1 MHKKLELPKI
11 SDKEAEKLA
20 QACRLALGDHP
31 MDQFMDRVFEALRE
45 RRRRGEESGQQW
57 FPE

>member
-11 SDKEAEKLA
+11 SNREAAELA
-20 QACRLALGDHP
+20 QACRLAYGDNV
-31 MDQFMDRVFEALRE
+31 DDFMDRVFGALRE
-45 RRRRGEESGQQW
+45 RRQRRDESGQMW

>member
-11 SDKEAEKLA
+11 SKKEAEELA

-31 MDQFMDRVFEALRE
+31 MDEFMDRVFEAVRE
-45 RRRRGEESGQQW
+45 HRRRREESGQLW
-57 FPE
+57 FAE